1 MKKLVEGSDVVCT
14 KCGKIIP
21 RKEIA
26 EFMNEHY
33 FHTTCWKI
41 VQEIIS
47 VEEKNDIRAVKLG
60 NLPDKWLK
68 SDYSGEPTEDR
79 R

>member
-1 MKKLVEGSDVVCT
+1 
-14 KCGKIIP
+14 
-21 RKEIA
+21 A

-41 VQEIIS
+41 VQEKIS
-47 VEEKNDIRAVKLG
+47 VEEKNDIRDVKLG
-60 NLPDKWLK
+60 NFPEKWLK